1 MIKEDDLTAFLVY
14 DNFPALKTFV
24 LDCSVWGFCSRIGSS
39 KPELLNDAYDQWVGS
54 FPVCSKNS
62 ADFVSLPISPHFYT
76 Y

>member
-1 MIKEDDLTAFLVY
+1 MINEDDLTAFLMF

-24 LDCSVWGFCSRIGSS
+24 LDCLVWSFYSRIGSG
-39 KPELLNDAYDQWVGS
+39 KPELLDDAYNQWRGS